1 MEQKTWNSKY
11 FYGHPLSRESLECGR
26 ITYADLVAPFSIILA
41 NDLMQRTYDIGYW
54 EIENGSE
61 VSYYDD
67 NGDEVELDS
76 ESYWAENS
84 YEEQYNEYYQY
95 YIIEP
100 QFAEVLQEFT
110 DETVWYNEELD
121 LHVWGVQH
129 WGTSWSYVYTGIK
142 IEVNN

>member
-11 FYGHPLSRESLECGR
+11 FYGHELSRESLDSKR

-41 NDLMQRTYDIGYW
+41 NDLMQKTYNIGYW

-61 VSYYDD
+61 VTYYDKDD
-67 NGDEVELDS
+67 NEVDYDTYIDS
-76 ESYWAENS
+76 DDC
-84 YEEQYNEYYQY
+84 EEKYNEYYQY

-100 QFAEVLQEFT
+100 QFVEVLQEFT
-110 DETVWYNEELD
+110 NETVWYNEELD

-129 WGTSWSYVYTGIK
+129 WGTSWSYVHTE
-142 IEVNN
+142 IEIELN

>member
-11 FYGHPLSRESLECGR
+11 FYGHPLSRESLDCGR

-61 VSYYDD
+61 VSYYDKD
-67 NGDEVELDS
+67 GNEVDYDTYIDS
-76 ESYWAENS
+76 DDC
-84 YEEQYNEYYQY
+84 EEEYNEYYQY

-110 DETVWYNEELD
+110 NETVWYNEELD

-129 WGTSWSYVYTGIK
+129 WGTSWSYVHTE
-142 IEVNN
+142 IEVEVE